1 MNQTLRELELFQE
14 LNDKEVQ
21 YLASISVL
29 RSYDKDSIVFYNG
42 EESLY
47 LHVLIEGSVKIY
59 KSTQKNNEITL
70 KKITHPSLIAE
81 LSNFKHIRYPSNCA
95 TLSDSKILLV
105 DYQKFEEIILQNSS
119 YLRRFMDSMTESLV
133 DLNRVVGTFTLD
145 ATAKVA
151 KYIFESE
158 EDFKKNT
165 FIQSATLL
173 NMTPETFSRSIK
185 KLKDEG
191 ALFDKETVDKEK
203 LKHYF

>member
-1 MNQTLRELELFQE
+1 MNQTLRELELFKE
-14 LNDKEVQ
+14 LNDEEVQ

-29 RSYDKDSIVFYNG
+29 RSYDKDSIVFYSG
-42 EESLY
+42 EESSY

-70 KKITHPSLIAE
+70 KKITRPSLIAE
-81 LSNFKHIRYPSNCA
+81 LSNFKHIPYPSNCA

-105 DYQKFEEIILQNSS
+105 DYKKFEEIILQNSS
-119 YLRRFMDSMTESLV
+119 YLRRFMDSMAESLV
-133 DLNRVVGTFTLD
+133 DLNRVVATFALD

-151 KYIFESE
+151 KYIFEFE

-191 ALFDKETVDKEK
+191 ALRDKKTADKEK
-203 LKHYF
+203 LKDYF